1 MRNNIF
7 VIWGYYTITLTSNFL
22 NDILLIEVIA
32 LSEQDKRLHRVC
44 FTGHRPEKLTIPERE
59 IKILLDKQIRKAI
72 SDGYITFLSGMARGV
87 DIWAAET
94 VLAIKDE
101 GNPIHLICCIPYDN
115 FESRWS
121 EDWQDKYHTILQEAD
136 IVKYTSHKY
145 YNGCLQTRN
154 VFMVDR
160 SARLI
165 AVYNGEPGGTRNTI
179 EYAKRKGVE
188 IRLL

>member
-1 MRNNIF
+1 M
-7 VIWGYYTITLTSNFL
+7 
-22 NDILLIEVIA
+22 
-32 LSEQDKRLHRVC
+32 SEQEKRLHRVC
-44 FTGHRPEKLTIPERE
+44 FTGHRPEKLRIPEEEAKKHLTTE
-59 IKILLDKQIRKAI
+59 IQKAI
-72 SDGYITFLSGMARGV
+72 NEGYITFLSGMARGI
-87 DIWAAET
+87 DIWAAEI
-94 VLAIKDE
+94 VLDFKRN
-101 GNPIHLICCIPYDN
+101 GVPIHLICCIPYDN

-136 IVKYTSHKY
+136 IVKYTSHQY

-154 VFMVDR
+154 TFMVDR

>member
-1 MRNNIF
+1 M
-7 VIWGYYTITLTSNFL
+7 
-22 NDILLIEVIA
+22 IEQ
-32 LSEQDKRLHRVC
+32 EKRMHRVC
-44 FTGHRPEKLTIPERE
+44 FTGHRPEKLRIPEKEVKQFLTTE
-59 IKILLDKQIRKAI
+59 IQKAI
-72 SDGYITFLSGMARGV
+72 NEGYITFLSGMARGI
-87 DIWAAET
+87 DIWAAEI
-94 VLAIKDE
+94 VLDFKKNGA
-101 GNPIHLICCIPYDN
+101 PIHLICCIPYDN
-115 FESRWS
+115 FENRWP
-121 EDWQDKYHTILQEAD
+121 EDWQDKYHTILHEAD
-136 IVKYTSHKY
+136 IVKYTSHQY